1 MDTAA
6 IVAGVSCGLAVL
18 VPLAGFAMHME
29 RRLTRLETLI
39 EALTNPAANAYRWGR
54 QA

>member
-6 IVAGVSCGLAVL
+6 IVAGVSCALGVV
-18 VPLAGFAMHME
+18 VPLAGFAMHLE

-39 EALTNPAANAYRWGR
+39 EAMTRTPPVRRGER
-54 QA
+54 